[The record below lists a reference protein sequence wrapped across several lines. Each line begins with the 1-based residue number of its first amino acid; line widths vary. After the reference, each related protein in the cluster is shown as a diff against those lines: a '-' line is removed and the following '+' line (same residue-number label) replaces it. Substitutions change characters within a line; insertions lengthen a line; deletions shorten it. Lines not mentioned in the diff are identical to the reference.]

1 MSDSEASIHEIEDQN
16 GDASGE
22 LLAIYCLFG
31 SNFLS
36 DVSVTD
42 INASEANDGQGIR
55 YVISFTPFLKDSK
68 KKRKKTAPTVAKALY
83 LHERT
88 KFIDFLDQIFTLLKR
103 HDLAIT
109 SYNHEDFEV
118 NKSVCS
124 ISYTIPRHVTT
135 PLSLSS
141 RSEYRD
147 MLKQAMK
154 KGCPEVKVSIL
165 KADVS

>member
-31 SNFLS
+31 SNVLS

-68 KKRKKTAPTVAKALY
+68 KKRKKTASTVAKALY

-165 KADVS
+165 EADVS